1 MNFDVAGPF
10 EITRHGSNNIITK
23 ESAKILK
30 EEIEEWEEGLSGAC
44 GCYVF
49 GKRAGGGITPWYVG
63 QACKTSLL
71 GEALNPS
78 NITNYNHVL
87 GQKGAGVPVLFLIPA
102 RTPSGKLRK
111 RPSGKLKS
119 LSFLER
125 WLISAAIEK
134 NPDLINTK
142 ETRFLRD
149 LHVKGVFNAQQG
161 ESTKSSSSLN
171 KALGLR

>member
-10 EITRHGSNNIITK
+10 EIARHGSKKIITK
-23 ESAKILK
+23 ESAKLLK
-30 EEIEEWEEGLSGAC
+30 PQLEEWEEGLSTAC

-71 GEALNPS
+71 AEALNPT
-78 NITNYNHVL
+78 NITNYNHIL
-87 GQKGAGVPVLFLIPA
+87 GEEGAGIPVLLLIPA
-102 RTPSGKLRK
+102 RTPTKKFRK
-111 RPSGKLKS
+111 RPSSKLKS

-125 WLISAAIEK
+125 WLIAAAIQK
-134 NPDLINTK
+134 NPELINTK

-149 LHVKGVFNAQQG
+149 LHVTGVFNAQQG
-161 ESTKSSSSLN
+161 ESTKSSTALN